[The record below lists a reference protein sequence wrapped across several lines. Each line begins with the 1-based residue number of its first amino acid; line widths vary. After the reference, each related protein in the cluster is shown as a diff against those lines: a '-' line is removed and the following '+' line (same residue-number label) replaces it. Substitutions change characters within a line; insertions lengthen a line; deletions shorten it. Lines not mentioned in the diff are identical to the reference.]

1 MDDIAVFR
9 FVYRPRD
16 FLPPRFKGGDDVEL
30 FAVVITGGDGAA
42 IDEDGG
48 AVEPQL
54 RHQRAGHILVAAD
67 DGDERVVTHRLHK
80 GFDGVGDD
88 VARDQRVTHPLR
100 PHRDTV
106 ADADGVENEADAVG
120 FLHAAFD
127 FAGEVV

>member
-1 MDDIAVFR
+1 MDDVAVFG

-16 FLPPRFKGGDDVEL
+16 LLSPRLKGRDDVKL
-30 FAVVITGGDGAA
+30 FAIVIPGGDGAA

-48 AVEPQL
+48 AVQSQL

-67 DGDERVVTHRLHK
+67 DGDERVVTHRLHE
-80 GFDGVGDD
+80 GFDGIGDD
-88 VARDQRVTHPLR
+88 VARDQRVTHSLR
-100 PHRDTV
+100 PHRDAV